1 MNKLKKMDKLLND
14 IAVYLSRQPYVEV
27 AGLIQRISNELQN
40 MEINKKIAT
49 DVVKEEKDGLQEKK

>member
-27 AGLIQRISNELQN
+27 AGLIQRISNELQSIE
-40 MEINKKIAT
+40 MSKKVAT
-49 DVVKEEKDGLQEKK
+49 DVIEEKKVEKKA